1 MQSKTEESIAE
12 IEAYDTQTRQPR
24 SFELYQE
31 HSQCNIIEIVRN
43 RRADYDK
50 ADKETKRK
58 LEKEVEA
65 EVEDFRA
72 WLEETKG
79 IQHTGAHYYSISLK
93 SVLLGLP
100 IGVQIAELFDVILN
114 NRFEKREFEARR
126 QEQI

>member
-31 HSQCNIIEIVRN
+31 YSQCNVIKVVRN
-43 RRADYDK
+43 RRADYEK
-50 ADKETKRK
+50 ADKETKRR

-79 IQHTGAHYYSISLK
+79 IQHTVAHYYSFSLK

-126 QEQI
+126 PEQI

>member
-31 HSQCNIIEIVRN
+31 YSQCNVIEVVRN

-72 WLEETKG
+72 WLEKPKASN
-79 IQHTGAHYYSISLK
+79 IQLRTTIR
-93 SVLLGLP
+93 SVSRACFLGF
-100 IGVQIAELFDVILN
+100 Q
-114 NRFEKREFEARR
+114 
-126 QEQI
+126 

>member
-12 IEAYDTQTRQPR
+12 IKAYDTQTRQPR

-31 HSQCNIIEIVRN
+31 YSQCNVIEVVGN

-50 ADKETKRK
+50 ADKETRRK

-79 IQHTGAHYYSISLK
+79 LQHTAAHYYSVSLN

-114 NRFEKREFEARR
+114 RFEKREFEARR
-126 QEQI
+126 PEQI

>member
-31 HSQCNIIEIVRN
+31 YSQCNVIEVVRN

-79 IQHTGAHYYSISLK
+79 IQHTAAHYYSVSLK

-126 QEQI
+126 PEQI

>member
-79 IQHTGAHYYSISLK
+79 LQHTAAHYYSISLK

-126 QEQI
+126 PEQI

>member
-31 HSQCNIIEIVRN
+31 YSQCNVIKVVRN
-43 RRADYDK
+43 RRAEYDR

-79 IQHTGAHYYSISLK
+79 LQHTAAHYYSVSLK

-126 QEQI
+126 PEQI

>member
-1 MQSKTEESIAE
+1 MQSKTEEPKAE
-12 IEAYDTQTRQPR
+12 IEAYDAQTRQPR

-31 HSQCNIIEIVRN
+31 YSQRNVIEVVRN

-79 IQHTGAHYYSISLK
+79 IQHTAAHYYSVSLK

-100 IGVQIAELFDVILN
+100 IGMQIAELFDVILN
-114 NRFEKREFEARR
+114 NRFEKPV
-126 QEQI
+126 

>member
-1 MQSKTEESIAE
+1 MQSKTEESTAE
-12 IEAYDTQTRQPR
+12 IEACETQTRQPK

-31 HSQCNIIEIVRN
+31 YSQRNIIEVVRN

-79 IQHTGAHYYSISLK
+79 IQHTAAHYYSVSLK

-100 IGVQIAELFDVILN
+100 IGVQVAELFDVILN
-114 NRFEKREFEARR
+114 NNFEKREFEARR
-126 QEQI
+126 PEQI